1 VGDLADIYTGLR
13 NELSELVLPLDDADR
28 VRPVPATPGWTITD
42 LIRHL
47 TGDVVT
53 LLEGDYPRDFFAAM
67 GDQSAVL
74 KLNEWT
80 GSHVSQRSEQSLE
93 ETFAEWDKAASR
105 VVPMMRGD
113 EPWPQGVPELAT
125 RVLIT
130 DVAVHQQDIYGA
142 LGIERDRTAAPMKIA
157 LAGYIAM
164 VGMRLQADA
173 VAPLRFE
180 AEDKSWVAGG
190 DDAGTTVRATRFEF
204 FRALSGRRSPDQ
216 LRAYEW
222 TGSSEPYLKYFYP
235 YGVREEAL
243 VEG

>member
-1 VGDLADIYTGLR
+1 MADLADIYLSLR
-13 NELSELVLPLDDADR
+13 TELSELVLSLDDSDR
-28 VRPVPATPGWTITD
+28 VRPAPATPGWTITD

-47 TGDVVT
+47 TGDAVT
-53 LLEGDYPRDFFAAM
+53 LLEGDYPRDFFSAM
-67 GDQSAVL
+67 GDRSAVL

-80 GSHVSQRSEQSLE
+80 GKHVSQRADQSLE

-105 VVPMMRGD
+105 IVPMMRGD
-113 EPWPQGVPELAT
+113 EPWPEGVPELAT

-142 LGIERDRTAAPMKIA
+142 LGIERDRTAAPVKIG

-164 VGMRLQADA
+164 FGLRLQADG
-173 VAPLRFE
+173 VPPLRFE

-190 DDAGTTVRATRFEF
+190 DEADTSVKATRFEF
-204 FRALSGRRSPDQ
+204 FRALSGRRNPDQ
-216 LRAYEW
+216 IRAYEW
-222 TGSSEPYLKYFYP
+222 SGSPEPYLTYFYP

-243 VEG
+243 VE

>member
-1 VGDLADIYTGLR
+1 VADLADIYASLR
-13 NELSELVLPLDDADR
+13 NELSELVLSLDDADR

-53 LLEGDYPRDFFAAM
+53 LLEGDWPRGFFAGM
-67 GDQSAVL
+67 GERTAIV

-80 GSHVSQRSEQSLE
+80 GKHVSERADQSLE

-113 EPWPQGVPELAT
+113 EPWPEGVPELAA

-130 DVAVHQQDIYGA
+130 DVAVHQHDIYGA
-142 LGIERDRTAAPMKIA
+142 LGIERDRTAVPIKIA

-164 VGMRLQADA
+164 FGMRLQSDG
-173 VAPLRFE
+173 VPPLRFE
-180 AEDKSWVAGG
+180 AEDKTWIAGG
-190 DDAGTTVRATRFEF
+190 EDAGTSAKSTRFEF
-204 FRALSGRRSPDQ
+204 FRALSGRRSPEQ

-222 TGSSEPYLKYFYP
+222 TGSPEPYLKYFYP
-235 YGVREEAL
+235 YGLREEPL
-243 VEG
+243 VE